1 MSGLSPRGRLGAQ
14 GEFRFIRHD
23 ASKIKGTG
31 PDGEVTFEDVWG
43 GDLISGWKLKNPELV
58 NQDVRTR
65 NKFTKRGL
73 SRMMHEILRG
83 HGGNYNTPGI
93 TDNTDNPFEA
103 FCIFADSPN
112 GDGKSGDSRPEWDES
127 DSTAVAALSSSI
139 SVPGEGRRG
148 ILISDTDGTLK
159 RISTTYRGTSPYG
172 ELEYVFYAQPN
183 AYSQAGGSITFDT
196 VANHSDGDY
205 FILNDGLHT
214 EGGGEGDVYFELDK
228 TGDGVTAG
236 RIPIDISGLTTAD
249 EVRDEAVK
257 AVNGVGDELQM
268 SAVAS
273 ATTGRM
279 DLTHVTGGARGN
291 TPYSLVDITGMSAGS
306 KSDFTGGT
314 ATEAGADDSI
324 DNFMIKGVALTA
336 GVACGEGDPEGNRE
350 VGIRAIIG
358 LAPTIQGRCQYDY
371 NHEWLKYD
379 GSVTTRLTKY
389 NLPPTGD
396 DSTTITAEGYVV
408 ATAAGPGFEE
418 DKAAD
423 VQIDSTL
430 STHNSN
436 AIDADGLGA
445 IGTARTIRFWNALS
459 LLPTTYGFRA
469 PDHLRKTIRIA
480 SSGAGN
486 DGDYTIKRVIDRRTV
501 EVYEALTANETGA
514 PPPFTGQLMEVYSG
528 DRAFDGRVENE
539 GRVEVS
545 ATDQDAPGTLEWGEK
560 YVSDDTGGPHSLGR
574 IWTSS
579 KVISGIR
586 LVFPAGVNRDFT
598 PNRFYIDI
606 LDPSANSGNPRPGND
621 LDWVNVSDYSVTDQG
636 TYIFDAGAYGYTYT
650 FTPITAMGVRI
661 SGCQAINSS
670 RKIELAEFLA
680 WEDAAAVT
688 MSAKDLML
696 KVSGPA
702 AYKQFT
708 IPDLSSVS
716 LTSDIADYMNQV
728 LRGWQVE
735 AFASE
740 LGYLWLRGT
749 VAGNNSE
756 VYLDSEDNGSTAA
769 QTLGLTASA
778 AEVKSKTGIS
788 QVVRKNPGDAMTL
801 IYRVNLT
808 GDIPGG
814 WA

>member
-1 MSGLSPRGRLGAQ
+1 M
-14 GEFRFIRHD
+14 
-23 ASKIKGTG
+23 
-31 PDGEVTFEDVWG
+31 
-43 GDLISGWKLKNPELV
+43 
-58 NQDVRTR
+58 
-65 NKFTKRGL
+65 
-73 SRMMHEILRG
+73 
-83 HGGNYNTPGI
+83 
-93 TDNTDNPFEA
+93 
-103 FCIFADSPN
+103 
-112 GDGKSGDSRPEWDES
+112 
-127 DSTAVAALSSSI
+127 
-139 SVPGEGRRG
+139 
-148 ILISDTDGTLK
+148 
-159 RISTTYRGTSPYG
+159 
-172 ELEYVFYAQPN
+172 
-183 AYSQAGGSITFDT
+183 
-196 VANHSDGDY
+196 
-205 FILNDGLHT
+205 
-214 EGGGEGDVYFELDK
+214 
-228 TGDGVTAG
+228 
-236 RIPIDISGLTTAD
+236 
-249 EVRDEAVK
+249 
-257 AVNGVGDELQM
+257 
-268 SAVAS
+268 
-273 ATTGRM
+273 
-279 DLTHVTGGARGN
+279 
-291 TPYSLVDITGMSAGS
+291 
-306 KSDFTGGT
+306 
-314 ATEAGADDSI
+314 
-324 DNFMIKGVALTA
+324 
-336 GVACGEGDPEGNRE
+336 
-350 VGIRAIIG
+350 
-358 LAPTIQGRCQYDY
+358 
-371 NHEWLKYD
+371 
-379 GSVTTRLTKY
+379 
-389 NLPPTGD
+389 
-396 DSTTITAEGYVV
+396 
-408 ATAAGPGFEE
+408 
-418 DKAAD
+418 
-423 VQIDSTL
+423 
-430 STHNSN
+430 
-436 AIDADGLGA
+436 
-445 IGTARTIRFWNALS
+445 
-459 LLPTTYGFRA
+459 LPTTYGFRA